1 MLRVGA
7 DAVRRLDQFLRD
19 LAVDA
24 RRADIEAGGEE
35 EAAALE
41 IELDLGV
48 HRHLVRELDLPP
60 ARGVDRP
67 ATIKADI
74 PVDKPFP
81 RHRGDP
87 DLVAKRHEILNLLGF
102 EAAW

>member
-1 MLRVGA
+1 M
-7 DAVRRLDQFLRD
+7 RRLDQFLRD

-60 ARGVDRP
+60 ARG
-67 ATIKADI
+67 
-74 PVDKPFP
+74 
-81 RHRGDP
+81 
-87 DLVAKRHEILNLLGF
+87 DLDCAHVAGGPGRSEEILRGRV
-102 EAAW
+102 ASSTR